1 MDQLKIGIAMLVVA
15 GIIVWIGAAYA
26 LDAWRAY
33 RLRASAR
40 RQAESRPQSLHGDE
54 QSLPPAEAA

>member
-33 RLRASAR
+33 RFRAAAR
-40 RQAESRPQSLHGDE
+40 RQADSRSATSPGDE